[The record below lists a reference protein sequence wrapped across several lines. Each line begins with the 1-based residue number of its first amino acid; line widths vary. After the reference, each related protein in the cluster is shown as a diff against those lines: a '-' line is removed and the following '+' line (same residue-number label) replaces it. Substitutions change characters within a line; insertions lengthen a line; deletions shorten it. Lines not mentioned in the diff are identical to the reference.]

1 MTDRPDT
8 QPLQQEWLLLQA
20 QHEHYELWTLAIKL
34 TAVLLLAFA
43 PVSTL
48 LLLLAMLALLWLQD
62 AIFKTFQARLGERL
76 LQVER
81 ALREPAS
88 AAAMQ
93 FNSEW
98 QAQRPGVG
106 GLLAAY
112 LRAACRPTVA
122 FPYPLLMA
130 LAVLL
135 A

>member
-48 LLLLAMLALLWLQD
+48 LLLAMLALLWLQD
-62 AIFKTFQARLGERL
+62 AILKTFQARLGERL

-93 FNSEW
+93 FNSAW
-98 QAQRPGVG
+98 QVQRPGVG

>member
-1 MTDRPDT
+1 VTDWPDT
-8 QPLQQEWLLLQA
+8 QALQQEWLLLQA
-20 QHEHYELWTLAIKL
+20 QHEQYELWTLAIKL
-34 TAVLLLAFA
+34 TAVLLAAFA

-48 LLLLAMLALLWLQD
+48 LLLALLALLWLQD
-62 AIFKTFQARLGERL
+62 AIFKTFQARLAERL
-76 LQVER
+76 LRVER

-106 GLLAAY
+106 GLLTAY

>member
-48 LLLLAMLALLWLQD
+48 LLLALLALLWLQD

-93 FNSEW
+93 FNSAW

>member
-1 MTDRPDT
+1 MTGRPDT

-20 QHEHYELWTLAIKL
+20 QHEPYELWTLAIKL

-43 PVSTL
+43 PVSA
-48 LLLLAMLALLWLQD
+48 LLLLALLALLWLLD
-62 AIFKTFQARLGERL
+62 AIFKTFQARLAERL

-81 ALREPAS
+81 ALREPDS
-88 AAAMQ
+88 GLVAMQ
-93 FNSEW
+93 FNSQW